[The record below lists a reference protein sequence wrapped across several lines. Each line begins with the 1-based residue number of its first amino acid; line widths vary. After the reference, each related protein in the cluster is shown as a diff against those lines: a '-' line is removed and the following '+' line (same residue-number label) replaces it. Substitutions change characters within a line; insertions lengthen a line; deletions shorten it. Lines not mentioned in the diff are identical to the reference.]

1 VNYLK
6 NRELIPPKREQGGKN
21 ERVKIYIMEVKVLF
35 FGVLAEVSGTSIKHY
50 RDVKSTGDLKLRI
63 QDDFPEIVHYNFR
76 VSVNNEI
83 TDNNLLLKSGDEV
96 ALMPPFAGG

>member
-1 VNYLK
+1 M
-6 NRELIPPKREQGGKN
+6 G
-21 ERVKIYIMEVKVLF
+21 VKVLF

-50 RDVKSTGDLKLRI
+50 NDVKTINDLKLKI

-76 VSVNNEI
+76 ISFNSEI
-83 TDNNLLLKSGDEV
+83 TDKNLILKKGDEI